1 MSIRILIVDDHIK
14 VRATLKVILG
24 LWKDFT
30 IIGEADS
37 GLKAIDLTKLLQ
49 PDVVLMDLDMPNI
62 DGVEATRI
70 LCKENPGI
78 RILILTGS
86 VDFERI
92 KSAISAGAK
101 NYILKTVSIDKIG
114 EAIRRTVANYPAKK
128 V

>member
-1 MSIRILIVDDHIK
+1 MSIRLLIADDHAQ
-14 VRATLKVILG
+14 VRTTLKMLLG

-30 IIGEADS
+30 VIGEADS
-37 GLKAIDLTKLLQ
+37 GLKAIELTKSLQ
-49 PDVVLMDLDMPNI
+49 PDVVLMDLDMPNM

-92 KSAISAGAK
+92 NSAVSAGAK
-101 NYILKTVSIDKIG
+101 SYILKTVSINEIG
-114 EAIRRTVANYPAKK
+114 EAIHQTVANHPS
-128 V
+128 